1 MKFPIKFQVLCWRHI
16 KVFSVNAWT
25 FMIHYRIHGFL
36 LTELTVRK
44 AFQGYVFSLEHWES
58 SNEKIAFRQYLKDGF
73 SPLFPPLTTPL
84 RRSIK
89 IVGHKAFG
97 TSLLHN
103 IKKLWTLDCRTSFVR
118 YTFLQIWIKNNKNA
132 EKKLMHKFTNNETV
146 ETMAKKYPS
155 VWTKLL

>member
-1 MKFPIKFQVLCWRHI
+1 ML
-16 KVFSVNAWT
+16 
-25 FMIHYRIHGFL
+25 HYRIHGFL

-58 SNEKIAFRQYLKDGF
+58 SNEKIASRQYLKDGF
-73 SPLFPPLTTPL
+73 SPFSPPLTTPL

-132 EKKLMHKFTNNETV
+132 EKNWCISLL
-146 ETMAKKYPS
+146 TMKPWKQWLKSTQVFELNFYRFKNAKALTS
-155 VWTKLL
+155 NL